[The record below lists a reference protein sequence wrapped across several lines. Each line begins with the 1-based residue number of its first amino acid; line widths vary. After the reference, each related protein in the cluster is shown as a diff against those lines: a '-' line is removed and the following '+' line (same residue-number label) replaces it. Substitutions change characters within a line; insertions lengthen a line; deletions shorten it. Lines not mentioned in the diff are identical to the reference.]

1 MQPMM
6 MMMMMMVVV
15 VVVWAANLMTAL
27 ELCVAVQWWVCS
39 ERVQQ
44 GAEHMSLGDTGAVC
58 PCGGGGLADVVK
70 SEPIIKESCVYSEN
84 ALRGE
89 LERGSVW
96 SVCPVSC

>member
-1 MQPMM
+1 MP
-6 MMMMMMVVV
+6 
-15 VVVWAANLMTAL
+15 
-27 ELCVAVQWWVCS
+27 CV
-39 ERVQQ
+39 RVEEV
-44 GAEHMSLGDTGAVC
+44 AF
-58 PCGGGGLADVVK
+58 ADVVK